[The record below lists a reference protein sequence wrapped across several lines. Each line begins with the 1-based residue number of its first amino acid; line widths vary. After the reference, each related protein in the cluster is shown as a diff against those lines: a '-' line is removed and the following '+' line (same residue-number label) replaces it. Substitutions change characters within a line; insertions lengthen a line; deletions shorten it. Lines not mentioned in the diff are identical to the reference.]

1 MKMPI
6 NIGIIH
12 FIGIGGIGM
21 SGIAEILHNLNY
33 KVQGSDQKDN
43 ANVHRLLQKNIPVFI
58 GHKIDNIK
66 QADVV
71 VVSSAV
77 PLDNVEYIYAKE
89 KGLPIVKRAEMLA
102 ELMRFRR
109 TIAVG
114 GTHGKTTT
122 TSLVSAL
129 LSAGGAD
136 PTIINGG
143 IINEYGSNAILGSG
157 DWMVVE
163 ADESDGSFLKLP
175 ADIAIVTNIDPEHLD
190 HYGSFED
197 LKKAFRSFIENIPFY
212 GFAVLC
218 LDHPQVAALSQT
230 IHNKRIIT
238 YGHNSEAD
246 VCFLPKGNQVGFSS
260 THKLQMSFDIVI
272 RNKKTKLLSKIE
284 NLVLPMLGIH
294 NISNATAAIAVA
306 LELGI
311 SVEAI
316 KKGLANFS
324 GVKRRFTYIG
334 SWQDIEVFDD
344 YGHHPKEIQ
353 AVLSAARQSSQGR
366 IIAVVQPHRYTRL
379 QDLFNEFAQ
388 CLDQADIVV
397 LMPVYSAGEPP
408 IENINSKELSKHIKK
423 PCYLVDT
430 QAQLVSLVA
439 EIAKPHDYV
448 VFLGAGD
455 ITNWAATMPA
465 KLAERSNAS

>member
-33 KVQGSDQKDN
+33 KVQGSDQKNN

-58 GHKIDNIK
+58 GHNVDNIK

-77 PLDNVEYIYAKE
+77 PVDNVEYVYAKE
-89 KGLPIVKRAEMLA
+89 KNLPVVQRAEMLA

-129 LSAGGAD
+129 LAASGAD

-157 DWMVVE
+157 EWMVVE

-175 ADIAIVTNIDPEHLD
+175 SDIAIVTNIDPEHLD
-190 HYGSFED
+190 YYGSFED

-212 GFAVLC
+212 GFAVLS
-218 LDHPQVAALSQT
+218 LDHPHVAALSKT

-238 YGHNSEAD
+238 YGQNPEAD
-246 VCFLPKGNQVGFSS
+246 VCFLPKGNEVGFTDS
-260 THKLQMSFDIVI
+260 HKLQTSFDIVI
-272 RNKKTKLLSKIE
+272 RNKKNKLAAKIE
-284 NLVLPMLGIH
+284 DLVLPMLGIH

-324 GVKRRFTYIG
+324 GVKRRFTYTG
-334 SWQDIEVFDD
+334 SWQDIHFFDD

-353 AVLSAARQSSQGR
+353 AVLSAAKQSSQGR

-379 QDLFNEFAQ
+379 RDLFNEFAQ
-388 CLDQADIVV
+388 CLDQADIAV
-397 LMPVYSAGEPP
+397 LMPVYSAGEQP
-408 IENINSKELSKHIKK
+408 IENISSEKLAEHIKQ

-430 QAQLVSLVA
+430 QTQLAALIA
-439 EIAKPHDYV
+439 ELAKPQDYV

-455 ITNWAATMPA
+455 ITNWAATLPA
-465 KLAERSNAS
+465 KLAERSNAG